1 MNKNE
6 IIIINKDWDGI
17 CVLENSQRLARKD
30 ILNENRSSGFQI
42 MFNTKII
49 TYVKSS
55 GAS

>member
-17 CVLENSQRLARKD
+17 CVLENSQRLDRKD
-30 ILNENRSSGFQI
+30 ILNENRSYGIGSI
-42 MFNTKII
+42 KII